1 MKRIYL
7 ASPHIGD
14 EEMKYIQQAF
24 DTNWVAP
31 LGPNVEGFENE
42 LKEYVNVKNA
52 TALSS
57 GTSAI
62 HLVLKVL
69 GVKEG
74 DVVFCSSLTFSASVN
89 PVIYEKAIP
98 VFIDSD
104 YKTWN
109 MSPKALQNAF
119 DDAVKNNKLPK
130 AVIVVNLYG
139 QSADYDEILKICNKY
154 NVPVIEDAAESL
166 GATYK
171 DKQTGTIGEIGIF
184 SFNGNKI
191 ITTSGGGMMVSN
203 NEEYTKKALF
213 LATQAREPER
223 HYEHKEIGYNYR
235 MSNICAGIGR
245 GQLKVLDEKIS
256 KKKYIYE
263 SYKEAF
269 EDIDDIDMTVVS
281 PGVPLDLPFILKIK
295 SKNIE
300 IIGEV
305 ELAYRLS
312 KNPIFIGIT
321 GTNGKT
327 TTTSL
332 VGEIFKKANRDT
344 YIVGNIGNPVID
356 TVGVA
361 NENSVLVTELSSF
374 QLESIATF
382 KPHVSAILNFTEDHL
397 NRHHTM
403 EAYMEA
409 KARIFENQ
417 DSKDFCVLNYD
428 DEDVRSLS
436 DNVKA
441 KKIFFSR
448 KKSLECGIYL
458 DEDKNI
464 IVNINE
470 KITLLNRDEL
480 SLPGDHNL
488 ENCMAAAAIAYVSN
502 IDIDTIREVL
512 KTFAGVEHRQEFV
525 RNLNGVM
532 FVNDSKA
539 TNPDSSI
546 KAVQSYNRPI
556 VLIAGGMD
564 KQSSFDEFLD
574 AAKENVYA
582 LVLLGETAQKI
593 KECAQNKGFDN
604 IIVVKDMKEAVNAS
618 YQIAKD
624 GDVVLLSPACASW
637 DMYKSFEVR
646 GIDFKDNVNNLK

>member
-1 MKRIYL
+1 MNLKNKNILLVGL
-7 ASPHIGD
+7 AKTGISTIKHLNKLGAKVVVNDIKDKDKLKGILD
-14 EEMKYIQQAF
+14 ELS
-24 DTNWVAP
+24 DLN
-31 LGPNVEGFENE
+31 NVEYILGYHPEN
-42 LKEYVNVKNA
+42 V
-52 TALSS
+52 
-57 GTSAI
+57 
-62 HLVLKVL
+62 
-69 GVKEG
+69 
-74 DVVFCSSLTFSASVN
+74 
-89 PVIYEKAIP
+89 
-98 VFIDSD
+98 
-104 YKTWN
+104 
-109 MSPKALQNAF
+109 
-119 DDAVKNNKLPK
+119 
-130 AVIVVNLYG
+130 
-139 QSADYDEILKICNKY
+139 
-154 NVPVIEDAAESL
+154 
-166 GATYK
+166 
-171 DKQTGTIGEIGIF
+171 
-184 SFNGNKI
+184 
-191 ITTSGGGMMVSN
+191 
-203 NEEYTKKALF
+203 
-213 LATQAREPER
+213 
-223 HYEHKEIGYNYR
+223 
-235 MSNICAGIGR
+235 
-245 GQLKVLDEKIS
+245 
-256 KKKYIYE
+256 
-263 SYKEAF
+263 
-269 EDIDDIDMTVVS
+269 DDIDMAVVS
-281 PGVPLDLPFILKIK
+281 PGVPLDLPFILKLK

-312 KNPIFIGIT
+312 QNPMFIGIT

-332 VGEIFKKANRDT
+332 VGEIFKKANIDT

-356 TVGVA
+356 TVDVA
-361 NENSVLVTELSSF
+361 NKNSVLVTELSSF
-374 QLESIATF
+374 QLESIDTF

-409 KARIFENQ
+409 KARIFKNQ
-417 DSKDFCVLNYD
+417 DEKDFCILNYD
-428 DEDVRSLS
+428 DKDVKSLS
-436 DNVKA
+436 DNVEA

-448 KKSLECGIYL
+448 KKSLDCGIYL
-458 DEDKNI
+458 DEDNNI
-464 IVNINE
+464 IINIDK
-470 KITLLNRDEL
+470 KIKLLNKDEL
-480 SLPGDHNL
+480 SLPGNHNL

-502 IDIDTIREVL
+502 IDIDVIREVL

-525 RNLNGVM
+525 RNLNGIM

-546 KAVQSYNRPI
+546 KAIESYNRPI

-604 IIVVKDMKEAVNAS
+604 ITVVKDMKEAVNAS

-646 GIDFKDNVNNLK
+646 GIDFKDNVHNLK

>member
-1 MKRIYL
+1 MNLKNKKVLLVGL
-7 ASPHIGD
+7 AKTGVSTIKHLNRLGAKVVVNDIKDKDKLKDILD
-14 EEMKYIQQAF
+14 ELS
-24 DTNWVAP
+24 DLN
-31 LGPNVEGFENE
+31 NVEYILGHHPEN
-42 LKEYVNVKNA
+42 
-52 TALSS
+52 
-57 GTSAI
+57 
-62 HLVLKVL
+62 
-69 GVKEG
+69 
-74 DVVFCSSLTFSASVN
+74 
-89 PVIYEKAIP
+89 
-98 VFIDSD
+98 
-104 YKTWN
+104 
-109 MSPKALQNAF
+109 
-119 DDAVKNNKLPK
+119 
-130 AVIVVNLYG
+130 
-139 QSADYDEILKICNKY
+139 
-154 NVPVIEDAAESL
+154 
-166 GATYK
+166 
-171 DKQTGTIGEIGIF
+171 
-184 SFNGNKI
+184 
-191 ITTSGGGMMVSN
+191 
-203 NEEYTKKALF
+203 
-213 LATQAREPER
+213 
-223 HYEHKEIGYNYR
+223 
-235 MSNICAGIGR
+235 
-245 GQLKVLDEKIS
+245 
-256 KKKYIYE
+256 
-263 SYKEAF
+263 
-269 EDIDDIDMTVVS
+269 IDDIDMTVVS

-417 DSKDFCVLNYD
+417 DSKD
-428 DEDVRSLS
+428 
-436 DNVKA
+436 

>member
-1 MKRIYL
+1 M
-7 ASPHIGD
+7 
-14 EEMKYIQQAF
+14 
-24 DTNWVAP
+24 N
-31 LGPNVEGFENE
+31 
-42 LKEYVNVKNA
+42 LKDK
-52 TALSS
+52 
-57 GTSAI
+57 
-62 HLVLKVL
+62 KVL
-69 GVKEG
+69 LIG
-74 DVVFCSSLTFSASVN
+74 LA
-89 PVIYEKAIP
+89 
-98 VFIDSD
+98 
-104 YKTWN
+104 KTGI
-109 MSPKALQNAF
+109 STIKHL
-119 DDAVKNNKLPK
+119 NKLG
-130 AVIVVNLYG
+130 ARVVVN
-139 QSADYDEILKICNKY
+139 DIKDKEILKPILEELSALN
-154 NVPVIEDAAESL
+154 NIEYIL
-166 GATYK
+166 GYH
-171 DKQTGTIGEIGIF
+171 
-184 SFNGNKI
+184 
-191 ITTSGGGMMVSN
+191 
-203 NEEYTKKALF
+203 
-213 LATQAREPER
+213 PE
-223 HYEHKEIGYNYR
+223 N
-235 MSNICAGIGR
+235 
-245 GQLKVLDEKIS
+245 
-256 KKKYIYE
+256 
-263 SYKEAF
+263 
-269 EDIDDIDMTVVS
+269 IDDIDMTVVS

-312 KNPIFIGIT
+312 KNPMFIGIT

-332 VGEIFKKANRDT
+332 VGEIFKKASKDT

-356 TVGVA
+356 TVDTA

-374 QLESIATF
+374 QLESIDTF

-403 EAYMEA
+403 EAYIKA
-409 KARIFENQ
+409 KSRIFENQ
-417 DSKDFCVLNYD
+417 DSKDFCILNYD
-428 DEDVRSLS
+428 DEGVKSIS

-448 KKSLECGIYL
+448 KSILDCGLYL
-458 DEDKNI
+458 DKEQNIVINIDK
-464 IVNINE
+464 E
-470 KITLLNRDEL
+470 ITLLNKNEL
-480 SLPGDHNL
+480 SLPGNHNL

-502 IDIDTIREVL
+502 IDIDVIKEVL

-546 KAVQSYNRPI
+546 KAVQSYNKPI

-564 KQSSFDEFLD
+564 KHSNFEQFLD

-604 IIVVKDMKEAVNAS
+604 ITVVKDMKEAVNAS

>member
-1 MKRIYL
+1 MNLKNKNILLVGL
-7 ASPHIGD
+7 AKTGISTIKHLNKLGAKVVVNDIKDKDKLKGILD
-14 EEMKYIQQAF
+14 ELS
-24 DTNWVAP
+24 DLN
-31 LGPNVEGFENE
+31 NVEYILGYHPEN
-42 LKEYVNVKNA
+42 V
-52 TALSS
+52 
-57 GTSAI
+57 
-62 HLVLKVL
+62 
-69 GVKEG
+69 
-74 DVVFCSSLTFSASVN
+74 
-89 PVIYEKAIP
+89 
-98 VFIDSD
+98 
-104 YKTWN
+104 
-109 MSPKALQNAF
+109 
-119 DDAVKNNKLPK
+119 
-130 AVIVVNLYG
+130 
-139 QSADYDEILKICNKY
+139 
-154 NVPVIEDAAESL
+154 
-166 GATYK
+166 
-171 DKQTGTIGEIGIF
+171 
-184 SFNGNKI
+184 
-191 ITTSGGGMMVSN
+191 
-203 NEEYTKKALF
+203 
-213 LATQAREPER
+213 
-223 HYEHKEIGYNYR
+223 
-235 MSNICAGIGR
+235 
-245 GQLKVLDEKIS
+245 
-256 KKKYIYE
+256 
-263 SYKEAF
+263 
-269 EDIDDIDMTVVS
+269 DDIDMAVVS
-281 PGVPLDLPFILKIK
+281 PGVPLDLPFILKLK

-312 KNPIFIGIT
+312 QNPMFIGIT

-332 VGEIFKKANRDT
+332 VGEIFKKANIDT

-356 TVGVA
+356 TVDTA

-374 QLESIATF
+374 QLESIDTF

-409 KARIFENQ
+409 KARIFKNQ
-417 DSKDFCVLNYD
+417 DEKDFCVLNYD
-428 DEDVRSLS
+428 DKDVKSLS

-448 KKSLECGIYL
+448 KKSLDCGIYL
-458 DEDKNI
+458 DEDNNI
-464 IVNINE
+464 IINIDK
-470 KITLLNRDEL
+470 KIKLLNKDEL
-480 SLPGDHNL
+480 SLPGNHNL

-502 IDIDTIREVL
+502 IDIDVIREVL

-525 RNLNGVM
+525 RNLNGIM

-546 KAVQSYNRPI
+546 KAIESYNRPI

-574 AAKENVYA
+574 VAKENVYA

-604 IIVVKDMKEAVNAS
+604 ITVVKDMKEAVNAS
-618 YQIAKD
+618 YQIAKG

-646 GIDFKDNVNNLK
+646 GIDFKDNVHNLK

>member
-1 MKRIYL
+1 MNLKNKKVLLVGL
-7 ASPHIGD
+7 AKTGVSTIKHLNRLGAKVVVNDIKDKDKLKDILD
-14 EEMKYIQQAF
+14 ELS
-24 DTNWVAP
+24 DLN
-31 LGPNVEGFENE
+31 NVEYILGHHPEN
-42 LKEYVNVKNA
+42 
-52 TALSS
+52 
-57 GTSAI
+57 
-62 HLVLKVL
+62 
-69 GVKEG
+69 
-74 DVVFCSSLTFSASVN
+74 
-89 PVIYEKAIP
+89 
-98 VFIDSD
+98 
-104 YKTWN
+104 
-109 MSPKALQNAF
+109 
-119 DDAVKNNKLPK
+119 
-130 AVIVVNLYG
+130 
-139 QSADYDEILKICNKY
+139 
-154 NVPVIEDAAESL
+154 
-166 GATYK
+166 
-171 DKQTGTIGEIGIF
+171 
-184 SFNGNKI
+184 
-191 ITTSGGGMMVSN
+191 
-203 NEEYTKKALF
+203 
-213 LATQAREPER
+213 
-223 HYEHKEIGYNYR
+223 
-235 MSNICAGIGR
+235 
-245 GQLKVLDEKIS
+245 
-256 KKKYIYE
+256 
-263 SYKEAF
+263 
-269 EDIDDIDMTVVS
+269 IDDIDMTVVS

-417 DSKDFCVLNYD
+417 DS
-428 DEDVRSLS
+428 
-436 DNVKA
+436 KA

>member
-1 MKRIYL
+1 M
-7 ASPHIGD
+7 
-14 EEMKYIQQAF
+14 
-24 DTNWVAP
+24 N
-31 LGPNVEGFENE
+31 
-42 LKEYVNVKNA
+42 LKDK
-52 TALSS
+52 
-57 GTSAI
+57 
-62 HLVLKVL
+62 KVL
-69 GVKEG
+69 LIG
-74 DVVFCSSLTFSASVN
+74 LA
-89 PVIYEKAIP
+89 
-98 VFIDSD
+98 
-104 YKTWN
+104 KTGI
-109 MSPKALQNAF
+109 STIKHL
-119 DDAVKNNKLPK
+119 NKLG
-130 AVIVVNLYG
+130 ARVVVN
-139 QSADYDEILKICNKY
+139 DIKDKEILKPILEELSALN
-154 NVPVIEDAAESL
+154 NIEYIL
-166 GATYK
+166 GYH
-171 DKQTGTIGEIGIF
+171 
-184 SFNGNKI
+184 
-191 ITTSGGGMMVSN
+191 
-203 NEEYTKKALF
+203 
-213 LATQAREPER
+213 PE
-223 HYEHKEIGYNYR
+223 N
-235 MSNICAGIGR
+235 
-245 GQLKVLDEKIS
+245 
-256 KKKYIYE
+256 
-263 SYKEAF
+263 
-269 EDIDDIDMTVVS
+269 IDDIDMTIVS

-312 KNPIFIGIT
+312 KNPMFIGIT

-332 VGEIFKKANRDT
+332 VGEILKKASKDT

-356 TVGVA
+356 TVDTA

-374 QLESIATF
+374 QLESIDTF

-403 EAYMEA
+403 EAYIKA
-409 KARIFENQ
+409 KSRIFENQ
-417 DSKDFCVLNYD
+417 DSKDFCILNYD
-428 DEDVRSLS
+428 DEGVKSIS

-448 KKSLECGIYL
+448 KSILDCGVYL
-458 DEDKNI
+458 DKEQNIVINIDK
-464 IVNINE
+464 E
-470 KITLLNRDEL
+470 ITLLNKNQL
-480 SLPGDHNL
+480 SLPGNHNL

-502 IDIDTIREVL
+502 IDIDAIKEVL

-546 KAVQSYNRPI
+546 KAVQSYNKPI

-564 KQSSFDEFLD
+564 KHSNFEQFLD

-604 IIVVKDMKEAVNAS
+604 ITVVKDMKEAVNAS

>member
-1 MKRIYL
+1 MNLKNKKVLLVGL
-7 ASPHIGD
+7 AKTGVSTIKHLNRLGAKVVVNDIKDKDKLKDILD
-14 EEMKYIQQAF
+14 ELS
-24 DTNWVAP
+24 DLN
-31 LGPNVEGFENE
+31 NVEYILGHHPEN
-42 LKEYVNVKNA
+42 
-52 TALSS
+52 
-57 GTSAI
+57 
-62 HLVLKVL
+62 
-69 GVKEG
+69 
-74 DVVFCSSLTFSASVN
+74 
-89 PVIYEKAIP
+89 
-98 VFIDSD
+98 
-104 YKTWN
+104 
-109 MSPKALQNAF
+109 
-119 DDAVKNNKLPK
+119 
-130 AVIVVNLYG
+130 
-139 QSADYDEILKICNKY
+139 
-154 NVPVIEDAAESL
+154 
-166 GATYK
+166 
-171 DKQTGTIGEIGIF
+171 
-184 SFNGNKI
+184 
-191 ITTSGGGMMVSN
+191 
-203 NEEYTKKALF
+203 
-213 LATQAREPER
+213 
-223 HYEHKEIGYNYR
+223 
-235 MSNICAGIGR
+235 
-245 GQLKVLDEKIS
+245 
-256 KKKYIYE
+256 
-263 SYKEAF
+263 
-269 EDIDDIDMTVVS
+269 IDDIDMTVVS

-332 VGEIFKKANRDT
+332 VGEIFKKAKRDT

-458 DEDKNI
+458 DE
-464 IVNINE
+464 
-470 KITLLNRDEL
+470 
-480 SLPGDHNL
+480 
-488 ENCMAAAAIAYVSN
+488 SN